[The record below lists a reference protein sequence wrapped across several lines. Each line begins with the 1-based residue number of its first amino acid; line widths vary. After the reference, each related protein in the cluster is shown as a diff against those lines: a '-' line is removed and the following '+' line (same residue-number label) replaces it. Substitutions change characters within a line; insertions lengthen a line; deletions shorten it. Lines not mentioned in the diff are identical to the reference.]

1 MGWKLDLSGS
11 INVAISRR
19 QNTIIAVH
27 SAEQELWGKQ
37 RLDNIFSKLYLLKYI
52 KISFKIIPVV
62 EQDRVSTGTMLKGNE
77 KMEEI
82 NERRDSMEIKDNT
95 EGKRVIH
102 EEHGT
107 GMITLCTYMG
117 PKPIFYVKFDGLTD
131 EIILDRDDP
140 KLKFEDE
147 NKSIGEVDEVKRKLN
162 HENELKL
169 IQTEALAEA
178 NEIKDMNNKTL
189 VEELEGMLRGGA
201 GDGYRRLVFARK
213 EILRRMDK
221 GNGIVSRKTV

>member
-52 KISFKIIPVV
+52 KISFKIIPVA
-62 EQDRVSTGTMLKGNE
+62 EQDRVSTGTMLKGNDSIE
-77 KMEEI
+77 GI
-82 NERRDSMEIKDNT
+82 NERSDSMEIKDIN

-107 GMITLCTYMG
+107 GTITLCIYK
-117 PKPIFYVKFDGLTD
+117 PKLLFYVKFDGLTD

-140 KLKFEDE
+140 KLKFKDED
-147 NKSIGEVDEVKRKLN
+147 KSIGEVDEVQRRLDREK
-162 HENELKL
+162 ELRL
-169 IQTEALAEA
+169 LQTEALVEA
-178 NEIKDMNNKTL
+178 NELKDMDNETL
-189 VEELEGMLRGGA
+189 LIEFEGILRGGA
-201 GDGYRRLVFARK
+201 GHGYRRLVFAKK
-213 EILRRMDK
+213 EILRRMDR
-221 GNGIVSRKTV
+221 GDRL

>member
-1 MGWKLDLSGS
+1 MGWKFDLAGT

-19 QNTIIAVH
+19 QNTTIAVH

-52 KISFKIIPVV
+52 KISFKIIPLA
-62 EQDRVSTGTMLKGNE
+62 EQDRVSTGTMLKGND

-82 NERRDSMEIKDNT
+82 NERSDSIEIKDNT

-107 GMITLCTYMG
+107 GTITLCIYK
-117 PKPIFYVKFDGLTD
+117 PKLLFYIKFDGLTD

-140 KLKFEDE
+140 KLKFEE
-147 NKSIGEVDEVKRKLN
+147 
-162 HENELKL
+162 
-169 IQTEALAEA
+169 
-178 NEIKDMNNKTL
+178 KD
-189 VEELEGMLRGGA
+189 
-201 GDGYRRLVFARK
+201 
-213 EILRRMDK
+213 ILRRV
-221 GNGIVSRKTV
+221 IE

>member
-52 KISFKIIPVV
+52 KISFKIIPLA
-62 EQDRVSTGTMLKGNE
+62 EQDRVSTGTMFKGND
-77 KMEEI
+77 KMEGI
-82 NERRDSMEIKDNT
+82 NARSDSMEIKDNT

-107 GMITLCTYMG
+107 GVITLCTYIG

-131 EIILDRDDP
+131 EIILDGDDP
-140 KLKFEDE
+140 KLRFEE
-147 NKSIGEVDEVKRKLN
+147 GNKSIGEEDEVIRKLN
-162 HENELKL
+162 RENELKL
-169 IQTEALAEA
+169 IQTEALVEA
-178 NEIKDMNNKTL
+178 NELQDMDNETL
-189 VEELEGMLRGGA
+189 LIEFEGILRGGA
-201 GDGYRRLVFARK
+201 GHGYRRLVFAKK

-221 GNGIVSRKTV
+221 GNGNVSRKTV